1 MSIYL
6 DYQASKPVDPRVV
19 EAMTPYFYNHYG
31 NPSSLHEEGDKARQV
46 LDNARIS
53 VAKLINSE
61 PEEILFT
68 SGATEA
74 NNLALLGF
82 VQRNK
87 NKGDHIVISEIEH
100 ISILNI
106 AKKLEK
112 LGFNVSRIPVNQYGE
127 VTVEKIE
134 EQLTD
139 KTMLVSVQYAN
150 NEIGTV
156 QSIQEIGKLCRKNQI
171 VFHTDAVAAEG
182 LIPLDVQRDFIDLM
196 TLSSNDIYGPKGTG
210 ALFVRKG
217 IRLMPGIIGGGQE
230 RGLRSGSENIPGIAG
245 MAAAAE
251 LMMQDMA
258 ADVKNMTAQR
268 DKLIRKILEAIP
280 KSYLNG
286 HRQKR
291 LANNVNIRFDGIE
304 GESMLLSLR
313 HKDFAVATGSA
324 CSSKTLEPSHTLMAI
339 GLRHEEA
346 HGSLQL
352 TLGRFTKSSDID
364 AVLDALPDVVKKL
377 RKISPLYTDEI

>member
-324 CSSKTLEPSHTLMAI
+324 CSSKTLEPSRTLMAI

-352 TLGRFTKSSDID
+352 TIGRFTKSSDID